1 MEDYKLEDCIQI
13 QNKKYS
19 LIENYSVILQLMN
32 INHCLKNS
40 SFVTLHIIF
49 TYDANLK
56 NVYEFQTFV
65 KNKEIKEYI
74 NEIDVFVIK
83 YSIKFEKKIREY
95 QENPNIINHH
105 EIDIEYPCEDSEIDY
120 EKVYNNKKILD
131 QLHSLK

>member
-1 MEDYKLEDCIQI
+1 MEDYKLEDYIQI
-13 QNKKYS
+13 QNNKYS
-19 LIENYSVILQLMN
+19 LIENYSVILQLMDRN
-32 INHCLKNS
+32 NCLKNS

-95 QENPNIINHH
+95 QENPNIINQH
-105 EIDIEYPCEDSEIDY
+105 EIDIEYPCADNEIDY
-120 EKVYNNKKILD
+120 KKIDNNKKLLGI
-131 QLHSLK
+131 K